1 VIKFL
6 GEIMRFKSR
15 CVFGNFILHA
25 RTAMTEY
32 LIYPSY

>member
-6 GEIMRFKSR
+6 GEIMRFKS
-15 CVFGNFILHA
+15 VFGNFILHA
-25 RTAMTEY
+25 RTVMTEC